1 LRDTGSIVLPAENNV
16 SSSWAIDRYEDVRSR
31 LPGAAFAK
39 HSVIAASLA
48 ELKDEFDAFVFDSF
62 GVLNVGEMPIDGA
75 CRRIEELRSDGK
87 QLAILTNA
95 ATVPL
100 GRLVHKY
107 VQLGFQFEAGEIIS
121 SREVLAGGLR
131 CFDSEMRWGVAAPLQ
146 SNIDELPGRCHR
158 LDTDMAGFDYSD
170 GFILLSSQD
179 WTVEL
184 QSMLANALARQPRP
198 VLVGNPDIVAPR
210 EGGLSLEPGAYAHQV
225 ADTLGVEP
233 VFYGKPFGNA
243 FAEVASR
250 FEPEVEPRRIA
261 MIGDSLHT
269 DILGG
274 AAAGWRTVLVT
285 DHGLVKDLDVDAL
298 MKSTGIVP
306 DFIIPSI

>member
-1 LRDTGSIVLPAENNV
+1 MFAEN
-16 SSSWAIDRYEDVRSR
+16 
-31 LPGAAFAK
+31 
-39 HSVIAASLA
+39 LA

-62 GVLNVGEMPIDGA
+62 GVLNVGETPIAGA
-75 CRRIEELRSDGK
+75 HERIEALRGDNK

-100 GRLVHKY
+100 SKLVLKY
-107 VQLGFQFEAGEIIS
+107 AQLGFQFEAREIVS

-131 CFDSEMRWGVAAPLQ
+131 SFDREMRWGVVAPSQ
-146 SNIDELPGRCHR
+146 AQIDELPCRCHS
-158 LDTDMAGFDYSD
+158 LDDDIAGFDYSD
-170 GFILLSSQD
+170 GFVFLSSQG
-179 WTVEL
+179 WTPAL
-184 QSMLANALARQPRP
+184 QSMLTEALARQSRP

-210 EGGLSLEPGAYAHQV
+210 EGGLSLEPGAYAHQI
-225 ADTLGVEP
+225 ADSLSIEP

-250 FEPEVEPRRIA
+250 LAPAVHARRIA
-261 MIGDSLHT
+261 MIGDSFHT

-285 DHGLVKDLDVDAL
+285 GHGLVKNLDVDDL

-306 DFIIPSI
+306 DFIITSI

>member
-1 LRDTGSIVLPAENNV
+1 MPAAENTV
-16 SSSWAIDRYEDVRSR
+16 SGSWAIERYEDVRCR
-31 LPGAAFAK
+31 LPDAEFPEQPVYAAG
-39 HSVIAASLA
+39 LDD
-48 ELKDEFDAFVFDSF
+48 LRDEFDAFVFDSF
-62 GVLNVGEMPIDGA
+62 GVLNVGDQPIAGA
-75 CRRIEELRSDGK
+75 RACIDALRADSR

-107 VQLGFQFEAGEIIS
+107 SQLGFQFEAGEIIS
-121 SREVLAGGLR
+121 SREVLASGLR

-158 LDTDMAGFDYSD
+158 LDTDTAGFHYSD

-184 QSMLANALARQPRP
+184 QAMLADALARQPCP

-210 EGGLSLEPGAYAHQV
+210 EGGLSLEPGAYAHQL
-225 ADTLGVEP
+225 ADMLGVEP

-243 FAEVASR
+243 FAEVAAR
-250 FEPEVEPRRIA
+250 FEPAVDPHRIA
-261 MIGDSLHT
+261 MIGDSFHT

-285 DHGLVKDLDVDAL
+285 DHGLVKGLDVDAL
-298 MKSTGIVP
+298 MQSTGIVP

>member
-1 LRDTGSIVLPAENNV
+1 MEVGSIVLPAENAV
-16 SSSWAIDRYEDVRSR
+16 SGSWAIDRYEVARPR
-31 LPGAAFAK
+31 LPGATFPK
-39 HSVIAASLA
+39 HSVFAASLA

-62 GVLNVGEMPIDGA
+62 GVLNVGDTPIDGA
-75 CRRIEELRSDGK
+75 CRRIEELRNDGK

-100 GRLVHKY
+100 GKLVHKY
-107 VQLGFQFEAGEIIS
+107 TQLGFQFEASEIIS

-131 CFDSEMRWGVAAPLQ
+131 CFDGEMRWGVAAPLQ

-158 LDTDMAGFDYSD
+158 LDTETAGFNYAD
-170 GFILLSSQD
+170 GFILLSSQG
-179 WTVEL
+179 WTLEL
-184 QSMLANALARQPRP
+184 QSMLAEALAGQPRP

-210 EGGLSLEPGAYAHQV
+210 EGGLSLEPGAYAHQI
-225 ADTLGVEP
+225 ADALGVEP

-243 FAEVASR
+243 FAEVAGR
-250 FEPEVEPRRIA
+250 FEPAVDPRRIV
-261 MIGDSLHT
+261 MIGDSFHT

-298 MKSTGIVP
+298 IKSTHIVP

>member
-1 LRDTGSIVLPAENNV
+1 MLPAENNV

-31 LPGAAFAK
+31 LPDAAFPERPFF
-39 HSVIAASLA
+39 AANLA
-48 ELKDEFDAFVFDSF
+48 ELQDEFDAFVFDSF
-62 GVLNVGEMPIDGA
+62 GVLNVGETPIEGA
-75 CRRIEELRSDGK
+75 GLCIEALRADNK
-87 QLAILTNA
+87 QLAVLTNA

-100 GRLVHKY
+100 SRLVHKY
-107 VQLGFQFEAGEIIS
+107 VQLGFQFEADEIIS
-121 SREVLAGGLR
+121 SREVLADGLR
-131 CFDSEMRWGVAAPLQ
+131 RFDNEMRWGVAAPLR

-158 LDTDMAGFDYSD
+158 LDTDTAGFDYSD

-184 QSMLANALARQPRP
+184 QAMLADALAGQPRP

-210 EGGLSLEPGAYAHQV
+210 EGGLSLEPGAYAHQI

-233 VFYGKPFGNA
+233 AFYGKPFGNA

-250 FEPEVEPRRIA
+250 FEPQVEPRRIA
-261 MIGDSLHT
+261 MIGDSFHT

-298 MKSTGIVP
+298 MKSTGVVP
-306 DFIIPSI
+306 DFVIASI